1 MRTFLLTLW
10 TFMTFLS
17 FLCAEEGFS
26 YSYLPK
32 YVHPHQVFPVTIL
45 DATQSEA
52 SPVFSLSDSS
62 LRPIIDSPLLI
73 RNGKERF
80 YTFYYQADEEVSVV
94 LPRVLI
100 TLGERKFLLDK
111 VTVPVEA
118 LPTPPKDFC
127 GVLATQLKVK
137 NYQVSHFDEKHYLAT
152 LSIEAYEANLDE
164 IELPGFAQQG
174 TENFKRR
181 YAKATVELYLV
192 LPAEKQTIRFSYYN
206 TLKKH
211 FEEIA
216 VPIDLIDMR
225 VAGQSEL
232 NPKENDFDKLKKYF
246 FMGLTVLFLV
256 LFLVYRDLF
265 YLALGAVAFITL
277 LTFYVPHKRICI
289 EEGAPLY
296 ILPTENADIS
306 MRIPEKFETSLLGT
320 RRDYNKIEY
329 KKGIVGWVKNE
340 DLCKN

>member
-1 MRTFLLTLW
+1 MRSFLLTLW
-10 TFMTFLS
+10 AFMTFFSL
-17 FLCAEEGFS
+17 LRAEGGFS

-45 DATQSEA
+45 DTTEWDET
-52 SPVFSLSDSS
+52 PVFSLSDAQV
-62 LRPIIDSPLLI
+62 RPIIDTPLLI

-80 YTFYYQADEEVSVV
+80 YTFYYQAPEEVSVV

-100 TLGERKFLLDK
+100 TLGERKFLLDA
-111 VTVPVEA
+111 VSVPIRA
-118 LPTPPKDFC
+118 LPAPPKDFC

-152 LSIEAYEANLDE
+152 LSVEAYEANLDE
-164 IELPGFAQQG
+164 IKLPGFAQQG
-174 TENFKRR
+174 TENFKRHH
-181 YAKATVELYLV
+181 AKATIELYVV
-192 LPAEKQTIRFSYYN
+192 LPAQKQTIRFSYYN

-211 FEEIA
+211 FEEIS

-246 FMGLTVLFLV
+246 FMGLTALFVLLFL
-256 LFLVYRDLF
+256 LYRDLF
-265 YLALGAVAFITL
+265 YLALAAVAFVTL

-296 ILPTENADIS
+296 ILPTENANIS
-306 MRIPEKFETSLLGT
+306 MRIPKKFETSLLGT
-320 RRDYNKIEY
+320 RRDFYKIEY

-340 DLCKN
+340 NLCKN